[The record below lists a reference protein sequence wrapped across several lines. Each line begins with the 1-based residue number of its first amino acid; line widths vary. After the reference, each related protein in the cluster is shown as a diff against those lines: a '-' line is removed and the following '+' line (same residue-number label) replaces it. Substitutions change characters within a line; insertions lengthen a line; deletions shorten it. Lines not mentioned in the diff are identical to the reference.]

1 MFCFNKDV
9 EFEVLDENTKRKVLV
24 HDEKMM
30 AVEVHFKKA
39 TNDVETHSHVHDQL
53 SYVLK
58 GSFKFIV
65 GDKSEIVRE
74 GDTIFMPSNIPHGC
88 IVLEDNSIVYD
99 VFTPE
104 RKDFLKNN

>member
-9 EFEVLDENTKRKVLV
+9 EFKVIDENTKRKVLV

-30 AVEVHFKKA
+30 AVEVHFAKP
-39 TNDVETHSHVHDQL
+39 TETIETHAHVHDQL
-53 SYVLK
+53 TYVLK

-65 GDKSEIVRE
+65 GDRTEIVKE
-74 GDTIFMPSNIPHGC
+74 GDTIFMPSNVQHGC
-88 IVLEDNSIVYD
+88 VSLEENSVVYD

-104 RKDFLKNN
+104 RKDFL